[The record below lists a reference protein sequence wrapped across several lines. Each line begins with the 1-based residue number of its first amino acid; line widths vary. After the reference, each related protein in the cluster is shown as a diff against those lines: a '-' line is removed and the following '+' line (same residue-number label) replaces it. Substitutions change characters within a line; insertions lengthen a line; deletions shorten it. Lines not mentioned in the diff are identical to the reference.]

1 MTYCYNCFHEKTGDG
16 PCPLC
21 GYDPQFD
28 AGKYPS
34 ALPHGSILAG
44 QYITGRVLG
53 QGGFGITYLAFDTTL
68 RVKVAIKEFLPE
80 SMAGRSAAASANITV
95 YSGERGE
102 QFRYGLEHFLDEARV
117 LAKFLGNPNI
127 VGVRS
132 YFEENNTAYFVM
144 EYVEGIS
151 LKTYLKNHG
160 GSIGWE
166 DAVKLLMPV
175 MDALCAVHKEGL
187 IHRDVAPD
195 NIYITGSGTVK
206 LLDFGAARYSLGTK
220 SQSLD
225 VVLKHGY
232 APKEQ
237 YMRRGRQGAYTDV
250 YALAATFYAA
260 VTGYLPPDALDRME
274 EDDLVAP
281 STRGVHMP
289 PELEQAILHGL
300 EVRAEDRFQT
310 MKEFQDAVY
319 KAVTPP
325 KREPE
330 PAEPAGN
337 GEKEEP
343 SPAPNVPPAPEEP
356 KDSSPA
362 EDPSPAPPAPNP
374 VIKFA
379 AALWEKLPGRRK
391 WVFPAAGACAAVLV
405 IAAAAWALRPAGAS
419 SVPAVDTNP
428 DGTAFSENFT
438 EVTSPQEDT
447 SGVSLPEQEDEESA
461 ALETESSAVPE
472 EGDELS
478 EPSVSSADPTVQ
490 PDPAESS
497 AEPTEPTSSV
507 PEQTVSRTEPS
518 SEAPSVSSA
527 PVPSAPSSSAPPAAP
542 ASSAPSQ
549 PPAPAAKT
557 VSFSDSILGQC
568 ISKALRKDAGSVT
581 EDDLLQIQKLKIYR
595 WNDVLRVTVNTGV
608 EREIDCPKSQAIT
621 NLSDLALLKNCTS
634 LTIEDQNLS
643 NLQPIA
649 SMTGLTELVLKNNQ
663 ISDISPLA
671 GLKSLRKLDME
682 ENSISN
688 LSALPSLTN
697 LTQLNLRSNQITDIS
712 ALTGLKNL
720 TEIDLWYNSISDISP
735 LSGLT
740 NLTMLAIGGNQISD
754 LRPLSG
760 LTGLTEL
767 TLSSNQISDISP
779 LAGLVNLKSLTLY
792 GNQVSDVSA
801 LAGMTKLEELRL
813 MKNPVSSLEPL
824 SGLVNL
830 KLLQVDSSVDQS
842 PVAHLPNLQ

>member
-405 IAAAAWALRPAGAS
+405 IAAAVWALRPAGAS

-447 SGVSLPEQEDEESA
+447 SGISLPEQEDEEAA

-478 EPSVSSADPTVQ
+478 EPSVSSAEPTVQ

-497 AEPTEPTSSV
+497 AEPTEPASSA

-568 ISKALRKDAGSVT
+568 ISKALGKDAGSVT

-663 ISDISPLA
+663 ISDISPLS

-688 LSALPSLTN
+688 LSALSSLTN

-712 ALTGLKNL
+712 ALTGLTNL

-813 MKNPVSSLEPL
+813 MRNPVSSLEPL